1 LLEAGSDMRGSVP
14 ESMHTFSLKKYL
26 SMPDSNHKNSIKITR
41 LDGFR
46 VLVIGGP
53 DRVEF
58 LQGQLT
64 QDVTTLEAAGTAL
77 AGWATAKGR
86 MLAVGQLIAAGD
98 QIWWPLPTDIIES
111 VARRLQMFVLR
122 AQVKIVQSEMPVAGI
137 FDIGAL
143 DGLDIAGENVSLDD
157 RPQQL
162 EDGSLVVRVTGDPD
176 RAWLLGPAV
185 ALTEFEPAD
194 KSDWTLR
201 SIRSGVPFIVA
212 ATQEQFVPQMLNLD
226 RLGAI
231 SFEKGCYVGQE
242 IVARTQNLGRIKR
255 RMYGFSTEAA
265 STFDPGA
272 TIYGPDDSTGKIVLS
287 AHNENATEMIAVVSI
302 NHAQDGWYAD
312 QERTLNLTPAPLP
325 YDLPD

>member
-1 LLEAGSDMRGSVP
+1 MRGSVP
-14 ESMHTFSLKKYL
+14 ESIHTFSLQKHL
-26 SMPDSNHKNSIKITR
+26 VMTDPTHENPIKITR

-46 VLVIGGP
+46 VLIIGGP

-64 QDVTTLEAAGTAL
+64 QDITTLEAAGTAL
-77 AGWATAKGR
+77 AGWATVKGR
-86 MLAVGQLIAAGD
+86 LLAVGQLIAAGD
-98 QIWWPLPTDIIES
+98 EIWWPLPADIVES

-122 AQVKIVQSEMPVAGI
+122 AQVKIVQSEIPVAGI
-137 FDIGAL
+137 IGVGGL
-143 DGLDIAGENVSLDD
+143 DALDIAGENVPLND

-162 EDGSLVVRVTGDPD
+162 TDGGLVMRVTGDPN
-176 RAWLLGPAV
+176 RAWLIGPA
-185 ALTEFEPAD
+185 AEASNLESAD
-194 KSDWTLR
+194 ESEWVLQ

-255 RMYGFSTEAA
+255 RMFGFSAEGAA
-265 STFDPGA
+265 SLEPGT
-272 TIYGPDDSTGKIVLS
+272 TIYGPDNSTGKVALS
-287 AHNENATEMIAVVSI
+287 VTNGTVTELLAVIAIDLS
-302 NHAQDGWYAD
+302 QGQWFAD
-312 QERTLNLTPAPLP
+312 QEQTLRLTPTKVP
-325 YDLPD
+325 YD